1 MMKRKSVMKK
11 LFACCLMLAS
21 LFFTDLAAAA
31 EETAADALVR
41 HVTDEVLAVVR
52 SDKAIQSGDTHKVL
66 ALVDEKVL
74 PHFNFRRMTML
85 AVGKDWRTA
94 TPEQQNRLT
103 DAFRILLVRTYSNAL
118 TQYHDQTIDFKPLRA
133 SPDDKQVKVKTE
145 IFQAGAQP
153 IGIDYSLEKTDR
165 GWKVFDVIVAGVSL
179 VTNYRGSFGDEIR
192 AKGIDGLIASIET
205 KNKSLETEQGGQ

>member
-1 MMKRKSVMKK
+1 MTKK

-21 LFFTDLAAAA
+21 TLFTGSAIAEDLMP
-31 EETAADALVR
+31 DALVR
-41 HVTDEVLAVVR
+41 HVTDEVLAIVR
-52 SDKAIQSGDTHKVL
+52 SDKAIQSGDARKVL
-66 ALVDEKVL
+66 TLVDEKVL

-94 TPEQQNRLT
+94 TPEQQSRLT
-103 DAFRILLVRTYSNAL
+103 DAFRTLLIRTYSNAL
-118 TQYHDQTIDFKPLRA
+118 TQYRNQTIDVKPLRA

-145 IFQAGAQP
+145 VSQVGAQP

-179 VTNYRGSFGDEIR
+179 VTNYRGSFGDEIH
-192 AKGIDGLIASIET
+192 AKGVDGLIASIEA
-205 KNKSLETEQGGQ
+205 KNKSLEAEQGDR